1 VIWFLLAVFFIPN
14 SILAQSPSVKIT
26 NFSSNSAPEWVEIH
40 NETSNN
46 IDLTNWAIGDSIIST
61 PYDLTLSG
69 CLSPNS
75 YLTFTHD
82 SGWLNDGGDT
92 IQLFDASRNLI
103 DTLTYTAGR
112 YATDSRSDS
121 NCQNTPTTVPT
132 TAPTVVPTTPPTQ
145 PPTTAPTITLT
156 PTLPPMN
163 LQIVNVPSAMSQGVE
178 FNFTFSAQNLASGK
192 EYYFKAYGGTVDNY
206 GFETKNNSNWYE
218 YNSASTNFPK
228 FTPSS
233 NTINQTLTVR
243 AKTGKPLGSA
253 LLRLA
258 IKEVVSGDWI
268 PASNEKSINITAA
281 PTPTLTPTQ
290 TPTPTATKTPTPTP
304 TRSPT
309 STPLPSLVLPTA
321 IPTLDDSS
329 LSITVMPTIDLNVYG
344 GETSPPETIL
354 GDIVISSPTPAARFR
369 LGSLSSAMPYLII
382 GVGSI
387 LLLGPLMLSKFLK

>member
-1 VIWFLLAVFFIPN
+1 MIWFILAFFLIPN
-14 SILAQSPSVKIT
+14 TVLAQSSSVKIT

-40 NETSNN
+40 NETLNN
-46 IDLTNWAIGDSIIST
+46 IDLTNWAIGDSIISS
-61 PYDLTLSG
+61 PYDIILSG

-82 SGWLNDGGDT
+82 SGWLNDGGDV

-103 DTLTYTAGR
+103 DTYTYTSGR
-112 YATDSRSDS
+112 YGTDSRSDS
-121 NCQNTPTTVPT
+121 NCQAPTTVPT
-132 TAPTVVPTTPPTQ
+132 IAPTTAPTTPPTQ
-145 PPTTAPTITLT
+145 VPTTVPTVAST
-156 PTLPPMN
+156 PTLPPLN
-163 LQIVNVPSAMSQGVE
+163 FQISSVPSTVAQNEE
-178 FNFTFSAQNLASGK
+178 FSLTFSAQNLTTGK

-206 GFETKNNSNWYE
+206 GFETKNNSSWYE
-218 YNSASTNFPK
+218 YNSTAANFPK
-228 FTPSS
+228 FSPNT

-253 LLRLA
+253 LIRLA

-290 TPTPTATKTPTPTP
+290 TPSPTPTKTPTPTP

-321 IPTLDDSS
+321 IPTLDESDMT
-329 LSITVMPTIDLNVYG
+329 ITVMPTIDLNVYG
-344 GETSPPETIL
+344 GATSPPETIL
-354 GDIVISSPTPAARFR
+354 GDIVISSPTPVSRFR
-369 LGSLSSAMPYLII
+369 LVSVSSAMPYLII

-387 LLLGPLMLSKFLK
+387 LLLGPLMLSKYLK